1 MLHFWRNSDELRPL
15 DGTQVTANWAGERPA
30 RHHIPLS
37 SGDMHSRFLPF
48 LSSAVERP
56 ISCAGAVLC
65 GRLPHIETLPGTLC
79 ATSNP
84 PPRAPRRQ
92 RVRSGDDASSSAPTV
107 RFPVEVASALT
118 SEHVLPATTPSAHA
132 CNVSAESCIGSDV
145 VIAALRDDADSA
157 FAVAGVDASAAVLRR
172 PRNASFSSRMR
183 QNLWAA

>member
-1 MLHFWRNSDELRPL
+1 MMGGGG
-15 DGTQVTANWAGERPA
+15 DGTNATVDGSP
-30 RHHIPLS
+30 
-37 SGDMHSRFLPF
+37 
-48 LSSAVERP
+48 
-56 ISCAGAVLC
+56 
-65 GRLPHIETLPGTLC
+65 IETLPGTLC

-107 RFPVEVASALT
+107 RFPVEVASDPLA
-118 SEHVLPATTPSAHA
+118 EHVLPATNPSAPA

-145 VIAALRDDADSA
+145 VIAVLRDDADAA
-157 FAVAGVDASAAVLRR
+157 FAVVGVDASAAVLQR